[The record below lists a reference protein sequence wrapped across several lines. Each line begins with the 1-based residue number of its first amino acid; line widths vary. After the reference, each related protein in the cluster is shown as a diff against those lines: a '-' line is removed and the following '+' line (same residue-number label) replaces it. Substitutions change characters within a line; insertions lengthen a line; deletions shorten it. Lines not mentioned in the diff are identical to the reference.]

1 MRGDREMLELILD
14 VARRDE
20 RIRAVIL
27 NGSRANPNAKK
38 DIFQDYDIVYFV
50 CNLETFTQNQAWI
63 DVFGERLILQM
74 PDEMNLPDYETD
86 SERAGFAYLI
96 RFKDGNRIDLTLFPL
111 DKLKTHFV
119 FDSLSVLL
127 LDKDSIFPKLPP
139 PNEKNYLI
147 RKPTEKEF
155 ADVCNEFWWVS
166 TYVAKGLWR
175 KETLYAKDFLENP
188 VRKMFLKMLEWQI
201 GIENNFSVNFGASG
215 KYLPRY
221 VSAAFYEK
229 ILLTYADAKPENI
242 WKSLFLMA
250 EIFEE
255 SAKTVAAR
263 LEFTYDTEE
272 SENVIKYL
280 EVVKNKGETDLTV
293 SQI

>member
-1 MRGDREMLELILD
+1 MRGEQETLELILD

-50 CNLETFTQNQAWI
+50 NQLETFTENHNWI
-63 DVFGERLILQM
+63 DAFGERLILQM
-74 PDEMNLPDYETD
+74 PDQMNLPGYENNC
-86 SERAGFAYLI
+86 EKVVFAYLML
-96 RFKDGNRIDLTLFPL
+96 FKDGNRVDLTLFPM
-111 DKLKTHFV
+111 DKLETHFV

-127 LDKDSIFPKLPP
+127 LDKDNIFGELPP
-139 PNEKNYLI
+139 PSEADYLI

-166 TYVAKGLWR
+166 TYVAKGLR
-175 KETLYAKDFLENP
+175 RNQITYAKDFLENT

-215 KYLPRY
+215 KYLSRY
-221 VSAAFYEK
+221 VDVAFYEK
-229 ILLTYADAKPENI
+229 ILQTYADAKPENI

-263 LEFTYDTEE
+263 LGFTYNAEE

-280 EVVKNKGETDLTV
+280 ENVKNKGEN
-293 SQI
+293 

>member
-1 MRGDREMLELILD
+1 MRGEKEMLGLILD
-14 VARRDE
+14 IAWRDE
-20 RIRAVIL
+20 RIRAVML

-38 DIFQDYDIVYFV
+38 DFFQDYDIVYFV
-50 CNLETFTQNQAWI
+50 KRLETFTENHAWT

-74 PDEMNLPDYETD
+74 PDEMNLPDYENNP
-86 SERAGFAYLI
+86 ERAGFAYLM

-111 DKLKTHFV
+111 DKLETNFV
-119 FDSLSVLL
+119 LDSLSVLL
-127 LDKDSIFPKLPP
+127 LDKDNIFPELPP
-139 PNEKNYLI
+139 PNEKNYLT

-166 TYVAKGLWR
+166 TYVAKGLRR
-175 KETLYAKDFLENP
+175 KEMLYAKDFLENP
-188 VRKMFLKMLEWQI
+188 VRKMFLKMLEWRI

-229 ILLTYADAKPENI
+229 VLQTYADAKPENI

-263 LEFTYDTEE
+263 LEFTYNAEE

-280 EVVKNKGETDLTV
+280 KDVKNKGEKRPH
-293 SQI
+293 S